1 MRARLQ
7 LVIMAAIPTL
17 ALTACSDE
25 PEKDETAIVAPTK
38 ASVAAALENTDGMQS
53 IAEALKETGID
64 QVFESP
70 GSYTLLAPDDDAF
83 SQLGE
88 ARKALTS
95 GEDAAALAALLKAH
109 ILPGYVTPK
118 DIGSAIDSSSDK
130 AVTLR
135 TLAGSDLV
143 FSRAGDAIV
152 VKSEDGQTARI
163 DGEAIAGTNGVA
175 IPLDTVLKKV

>member
-7 LVIMAAIPTL
+7 LVIMAAIPL
-17 ALTACSDE
+17 ALTACSGE
-25 PEKDETAIVAPTK
+25 PEKDDTAIVAPAK
-38 ASVAAALENTDGMQS
+38 ASVAAALDDTDGMQTV
-53 IAEALKETGID
+53 AEALKETGID

-83 SQLGE
+83 AQLGE

-135 TLAGSDLV
+135 TISGSDLV

-163 DGEAIAGTNGVA
+163 DGEAIAGNNSVA